1 MSKTP
6 KKPKKHPMKMKT
18 HEAVDHLFHP
28 KIAKALKQHVL
39 EHNQKPT
46 RKG

>member
-1 MSKTP
+1 MAKT
-6 KKPKKHPMKMKT
+6 PKKHPMKMKT

-28 KIAKALKQHVL
+28 KLAKALKEHVQK
-39 EHNQKPT
+39 HNKQST